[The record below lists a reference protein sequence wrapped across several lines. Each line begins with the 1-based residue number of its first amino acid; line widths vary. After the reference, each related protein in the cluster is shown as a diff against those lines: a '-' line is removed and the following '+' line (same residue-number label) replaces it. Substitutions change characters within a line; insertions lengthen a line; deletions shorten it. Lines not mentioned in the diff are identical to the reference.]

1 MVSIIAFIRRIRAL
15 VATIAAPRADRG
27 AANIDVGKPDAANPL
42 VRPGSSVIGKKPGG

>member
-27 AANIDVGKPDAANPL
+27 AANIDVGKPDTANPSCA
-42 VRPGSSVIGKKPGG
+42 PDPASSARSPAA